1 MAGYIKSIGVILRHM
16 WSWGSYNDVG
26 FPEISVK

>member
-16 WSWGSYNDVG
+16 WSWGSYNVG